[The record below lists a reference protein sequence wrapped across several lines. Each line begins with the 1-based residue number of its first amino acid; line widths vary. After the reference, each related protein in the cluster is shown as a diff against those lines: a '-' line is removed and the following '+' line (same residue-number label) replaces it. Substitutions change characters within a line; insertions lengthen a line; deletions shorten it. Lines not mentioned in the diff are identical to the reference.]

1 MKEMWKELGN
11 LLNTNKKIKGNSI
24 SKLSINNQE
33 ITKDKDI
40 ANALNNHF
48 TKIGKNLADKVR
60 PERNDLFENYL
71 TDPISESLFLQPT
84 NNSEV
89 LKEINQLKNKA
100 TIDIRV
106 SLLKYV

>member
-11 LLNTNKKIKGNSI
+11 LLNTKKESKGNSK

-48 TKIGKNLADKVR
+48 TKIGKNLADRQSKTR
-60 PERNDLFENYL
+60 EERF
-71 TDPISESLFLQPT
+71 I
-84 NNSEV
+84 
-89 LKEINQLKNKA
+89 
-100 TIDIRV
+100 
-106 SLLKYV
+106 